1 MGAHPLSRT
10 GMPEI
15 TNITTSKAALLGRD
29 FPGIRFEVLVQVG
42 DPVSMGQPLMR
53 DRRRP
58 DVVFT
63 APAAGRVSNLSR
75 GPKRSIVSVQIDTAH
90 DAGVTV
96 FNVEGNKDAADIR
109 DLLLRSGLWTAL
121 RQRPFDII
129 PDPHGAPTAILVT
142 AMDTEPFAPD
152 PAEIIAL
159 QRDEF
164 IAGVKALATLAD
176 APVFVCNSPG
186 ADLPQ
191 VNTANVK
198 PVEFSGPH
206 PAGLPGTH
214 IRKLCPIGFSSN
226 TPWHIG
232 YQDVISVG
240 YLVNTGRIAQNR
252 TVSVCGP
259 ALSKPIL
266 CRVTLGGHIGDILDQ
281 VTEEG
286 VTDAISGSPLTGHRA
301 IGDVAFLGQR
311 HRQITVLNEAVSRK
325 PWWKTLSLFEIT
337 PAEHKSPLIPTT
349 DLDQAAL
356 SGILTVPMMRAL
368 LVGDVERARA
378 LGALELT
385 EEDVAMWGF
394 LCPSKTDYG
403 SLLRKTLNQLQ
414 KDQQAVAG

>member
-1 MGAHPLSRT
+1 
-10 GMPEI
+10 
-15 TNITTSKAALLGRD
+15 
-29 FPGIRFEVLVQVG
+29 
-42 DPVSMGQPLMR
+42 MR

-58 DVVFT
+58 EVVFT
-63 APAAGRVSNLSR
+63 APAAGRVSKLSR
-75 GPKRSIVSVQIDTAH
+75 GPKRSLVSVQIDTAH

-96 FNVEGNKDAADIR
+96 FDVEANKGAADVR
-109 DLLLRSGLWTAL
+109 NLLLRSGLWTSL

-129 PDPHGAPTAILVT
+129 PDPDGAPSAILVT
-142 AMDTEPFAPD
+142 AMDTEPLAPD
-152 PAEIIAL
+152 PAGIIAL

-164 IAGVKALATLAD
+164 IAGVKALASLTG
-176 APVFVCNSPG
+176 APVFVCKSPG

-240 YLVNTGRIAQNR
+240 FLVNTGRIAPNR
-252 TVSVCGP
+252 IVSIGGP
-259 ALSKPIL
+259 ALSKPTL
-266 CRVTLGGHIGDILDQ
+266 CRVTPGGHIGDILEQ
-281 VTEEG
+281 VTKEG
-286 VTDAISGSPLTGHRA
+286 VTDAISGSPLNGHRA
-301 IGDVAFLGQR
+301 IGDEAFLGQR
-311 HRQITVLNEAVSRK
+311 HRQITVSSEAVSGK

-337 PAEHKSPLIPTT
+337 PAGHKSPLIPTT

-368 LVGDVERARA
+368 LVGDAERARA

-403 SLLRKTLNQLQ
+403 SLLRKILNQLQ
-414 KDQQAVAG
+414 KDQQVVVQ